1 MHRENPGSNKRMSN
15 FDALVTKLREI
26 FQIDRPEL
34 DFGVYRILNARAGEI
49 DAYLTT
55 RLKAQVA
62 EAFTT
67 GAAANTDALA
77 KELTDKIAQYEADG
91 VNPETVPAVQ
101 KLREAIAAATAGA
114 SEHENQVFSQL
125 LTFFSRYYD
134 KGDFISQR
142 RYKGDTFAIPYSGE
156 EVVLH
161 WANKDQY
168 YTKSGEAF
176 SNYGFK
182 LEDGRSVQFR
192 LVAADTAKDNRKDN
206 DKERRFVLAEERSV
220 TRIDEDGEEY
230 DESIVPVSEED
241 GALVIRFDYKA
252 MPKGT
257 KQDALVS
264 QAVAAVL
271 ADETVKARWL
281 GLTERAPTD
290 SNPQRTILEKCLT
303 NYTQK
308 NTADYFIH
316 KDLGGFLRRELDFY
330 IKNEV
335 MNLDDVQN
343 ATAFGAI
350 EKNLRMI
357 QCLRTIALHL
367 ITFLAS
373 IEDFQK
379 KLWLKKKFV
388 VAAHY
393 CVTLDRVPEEL
404 YPAIAANP
412 TQWAQWHDLGMWD
425 DAAPGSVNDL
435 KMSPYLMVDTALFD
449 GAFRADLLKAIPDL
463 DASTDGLLIHGDN
476 FQALTL
482 LSDRYR
488 EQVKCVYI
496 DPPYNTSSSS
506 IPYKNSFKHSAWA
519 TMMDNRI
526 SRITPLIPNDGAIFV
541 SIDKHERTGLEH
553 VLDLHF
559 GDDNHVEELIWS
571 MNTNNSQ
578 APNYST
584 NHEYVLVYA
593 KDRLTAERDKNMFR
607 EPKPGFV
614 EVMELVARLNPAYP
628 PIKQIEA
635 ELKKLYHD
643 HVIEYREEVEAEGL
657 DWDEEKKNDPWKGL
671 FNYSHAEYRDQQGRI
686 VPEAQAAVAKARIW
700 IWRESDASMPATKQ
714 ASSTGDPND
723 PNYRWYKPLHPVTQ
737 KPTPHPKS
745 GWKFAFSSEGDR
757 ANRQSFQALDRDGRI
772 CWGKDEAK
780 VPQLKRMLHEVET
793 NVGKS
798 VFNDYSDGE
807 KQTHALFN
815 RSGVFLAPKHA
826 NFVAR
831 FVHHATKLDSVV
843 LDCFGGSGSTGHG
856 VITTNR
862 IDGGKRKYVLVEQ
875 GDYFNTVIKPRM
887 QKVVYSADWKA
898 GKPTGK
904 ETGISHAF
912 KVLKIESYEDTLNNL
927 NLRRDERQG
936 ALLDAMS
943 QKAHDDYMMRYMLDV
958 EARGSLLS
966 VEDFRKPFDYSLNIA
981 VDSAGAYE
989 ARKVDLVETFNY
1001 LIGLTVRHI
1010 DIQLKQGFVT
1020 VEGTLP
1026 TGEKT
1031 LILWRDCDVLDYEG
1045 LTRLCEKLA
1054 INPAD
1059 SEYEVVYING
1069 DHNIPSVLT
1078 TSEAEGE
1085 VTKVLKLRQIEPAF
1099 LSAMFDVADV

>member
-1 MHRENPGSNKRMSN
+1 MSS

-55 RLKAQVA
+55 RLKEQVA
-62 EAFTT
+62 EAFTA

-91 VNPETVPAVQ
+91 VNPDTVPAVQ
-101 KLREAIAAATAGA
+101 KLREAIAAATTGA
-114 SEHENQVFSQL
+114 SEHENQVFSHL

-142 RYKGDTFAIPYSGE
+142 RYKGDTYAIPYSGE

-206 DKERRFVLAEERSV
+206 DKERRFVLAEARTV
-220 TRIDEDGEEY
+220 THIDEDGEEY
-230 DESIVPVSEED
+230 DETIVPVSEED

-303 NYTQK
+303 SYTQK

-316 KDLGGFLRRELDFY
+316 KNLGGFLRQELDFY

-343 ATAFGAI
+343 AAAFGAI

-357 QCLRTIALHL
+357 QCLREISLHL

-393 CVTLDRVPEEL
+393 CVTLDRVPEDL
-404 YPAIAANP
+404 CPAIAANP
-412 TQWAQWHDLGMWD
+412 AQWAQWHELGMRD

-435 KMSPYLMVDTALFD
+435 KASPFLMVDTALFD
-449 GAFRADLLKAIPDL
+449 ASFRADLLKAIPDL
-463 DASTDGLLIHGDN
+463 DANTGGLLVHGDN

-482 LSDRYR
+482 LQDRYR
-488 EQVKCVYI
+488 EKAACVYI
-496 DPPYNTSSSS
+496 DPPYNTDGSP
-506 IPYKNSFKHSAWA
+506 IPYKNAYKKSSWNALMQSRLEATKPLMTSDAVICTLIDDFQKEDLSFLLES
-519 TMMDNRI
+519 
-526 SRITPLIPNDGAIFV
+526 SFGASEMLGTVAIRSNPSGRPVPSGFA
-541 SIDKHERTGLEH
+541 
-553 VLDLHF
+553 
-559 GDDNHVEELIWS
+559 
-571 MNTNNSQ
+571 Q
-578 APNYST
+578 A
-584 NHEYVLVYA
+584 HEYALFFGKSSQSKIGA
-593 KDRLTAERDKNMFR
+593 FPRS
-607 EPKPGFV
+607 
-614 EVMELVARLNPAYP
+614 
-628 PIKQIEA
+628 EA
-635 ELKKLYHD
+635 QLKR
-643 HVIEYREEVEAEGL
+643 YREIDSDGRYMWELFRKRGSASMRTDRRSMYYPLYFQGPSMRVPSMTWDDQEKNWVDIEPPMSGERVFWPIDEDGRQRRWRWGVERVRKDYTQFL
-657 DWDEEKKNDPWKGL
+657 LKTDENGVETVYYKYRPKGETVLPLTVWFDAKYSATEYGTDVIKGL
-671 FNYSHAEYRDQQGRI
+671 FGSKEVFDF
-686 VPEAQAAVAKARIW
+686 
-700 IWRESDASMPATKQ
+700 
-714 ASSTGDPND
+714 
-723 PNYRWYKPLHPVTQ
+723 
-737 KPTPHPKS
+737 PKS
-745 GWKFAFSSEGDR
+745 IYAVNDCVSISGG
-757 ANRQSFQALDRDGRI
+757 QSPNSL
-772 CWGKDEAK
+772 
-780 VPQLKRMLHEVET
+780 
-793 NVGKS
+793 
-798 VFNDYSDGE
+798 
-807 KQTHALFN
+807 
-815 RSGVFLAPKHA
+815 
-826 NFVAR
+826 
-831 FVHHATKLDSVV
+831 V
-843 LDCFGGSGSTGHG
+843 LDYFGGSG
-856 VITTNR
+856 TTAHALLMMNR
-862 IDGGKRKYVLVEQ
+862 ADGGARSYLLAEQ
-875 GDYFNTVIKPRM
+875 GEYFDTVLKPRV
-887 QKVVYSADWKA
+887 QKVVYSAEWDE
-898 GKPTGK
+898 GKPTAL
-904 ETGISHAF
+904 ETGISHSF

-927 NLRRDERQG
+927 HLRRNERQG

-943 QKAHDDYMMRYMLDV
+943 DQARNDYLMRYMLDV

-966 VEDFRKPFDYSLNIA
+966 VDDFRKPFDYTLNIA

-989 ARKVDLVETFNY
+989 PRKVDLVETFNY

-1059 SEYEVVYING
+1059 SEFEVVYLNG

>member
-1 MHRENPGSNKRMSN
+1 MNN

-49 DAYLTT
+49 DTYLTT
-55 RLKAQVA
+55 RLKEQVA
-62 EAFTT
+62 EAFTA

-77 KELTDKIAQYEADG
+77 KELTDKIAQYDADG
-91 VNPETVPAVQ
+91 VNPNTVPAVQ

-114 SEHENQVFSQL
+114 SEHENQVFSHL

-142 RYKGDTFAIPYSGE
+142 RYKGDTYAIPYSGE

-206 DKERRFVLAEERSV
+206 DKERRFVLAEARTV
-220 TRIDEDGEEY
+220 TRIDDDGEEY
-230 DESIVPVSEED
+230 DETIVPVSEED

-252 MPKGT
+252 MPKGS

-316 KDLGGFLRRELDFY
+316 KNLGGFLRQELDFY

-335 MNLDDVQN
+335 MNLDDIQN
-343 ATAFGAI
+343 AAAFGAI
-350 EKNLRMI
+350 EKNLRMV

-367 ITFLAS
+367 IAFLAQ

-388 VAAHY
+388 VSAHY

-412 TQWAQWHDLGMWD
+412 EQWAQWRDLGMRDSAALGDID
-425 DAAPGSVNDL
+425 DLRA
-435 KMSPYLMVDTALFD
+435 SPYLMVDTALCD
-449 GAFRADLLKAIPDL
+449 ASFRADLLKAIPDL
-463 DASTDGLLIHGDN
+463 DASTDGVLINGDN

-482 LSDRYR
+482 IGERYR
-488 EQVKCVYI
+488 DQVQSVYI
-496 DPPYNTSSSS
+496 DPPYNTDASA
-506 IPYKNSFKHSAWA
+506 IIYKNGYKYSSW
-519 TMMDNRI
+519 NC
-526 SRITPLIPNDGAIFV
+526 LIDQSVQAAVKVSNANTVICG
-541 SIDKHERTGLEH
+541 SIDDTEVSHFRS
-553 VLDLHF
+553 VLQDHF
-559 GDDNHVEELIWS
+559 AKQIGIAVVKANPQSRKASGKFSPV
-571 MNTNNSQ
+571 
-578 APNYST
+578 
-584 NHEYVLVYA
+584 HEYCVFFGRSDAAFPSAIGYDEKKAQRYPLSDDRGRYAWMNFIRAGNAELRTDRPKLHYPIWVNEDGSIHVPAMEWNESNQAYDILEPLPSEVKVVY
-593 KDRLTAERDKNMFR
+593 
-607 EPKPGFV
+607 
-614 EVMELVARLNPAYP
+614 
-628 PIKQIEA
+628 PIKHDSGNTIEKRWQRGI
-635 ELKKLYHD
+635 ERVRSEYS
-643 HVIEYREEVEAEGL
+643 EYRSRVDNAGTLNIDFKTRLDADAAPTTWWDKGEYASANFGAPELEA
-657 DWDEEKKNDPWKGL
+657 
-671 FNYSHAEYRDQQGRI
+671 I
-686 VPEAQAAVAKARIW
+686 VPESGFDYPKTVAFVRDALRAAGAVNKNALCLDFFAG
-700 IWRESDASMPATKQ
+700 SGT
-714 ASSTGDPND
+714 TG
-723 PNYRWYKPLHPVTQ
+723 HAVI
-737 KPTPHPKS
+737 S
-745 GWKFAFSSEGDR
+745 
-757 ANRQSFQALDRDGRI
+757 ANRLD
-772 CWGKDEAK
+772 
-780 VPQLKRMLHEVET
+780 
-793 NVGKS
+793 
-798 VFNDYSDGE
+798 
-807 KQTHALFN
+807 
-815 RSGVFLAPKHA
+815 
-826 NFVAR
+826 
-831 FVHHATKLDSVV
+831 
-843 LDCFGGSGSTGHG
+843 GGS
-856 VITTNR
+856 
-862 IDGGKRKYVLVEQ
+862 RKYILIEQ
-875 GDYFNTVIKPRM
+875 GAYFSTAVKPRM
-887 QKVVYSADWKA
+887 QKAAFSAEWASGRAQSD
-898 GKPTGK
+898 GTGV
-904 ETGISHAF
+904 SHAF
-912 KVLKIESYEDTLNNL
+912 KVLRIESYEDTLNNL
-927 NLRRDERQG
+927 NLQRNDRQG
-936 ALLDAMS
+936 ALLDGMS
-943 QKAHDDYMMRYMLDV
+943 VQARDDYLMHYMLDV
-958 EARGSLLS
+958 EARDSLLS
-966 VEDFRKPFDYSLNIA
+966 VEDFRKPFDYTLNIA

-989 ARKVDLVETFNY
+989 PRKVDLVETFNY

-1010 DIQLKQGFVT
+1010 DIQHKQGFVT

-1031 LILWRDCDVLDYEG
+1031 LILWRDCEVLDYEG
-1045 LTRLCEKLA
+1045 LTRLCDKLA

-1059 SEYEVVYING
+1059 SEYEIVYLNG

-1099 LSAMFDVADV
+1099 LEAMFSNAEGA

>member
-1 MHRENPGSNKRMSN
+1 MSN
-15 FDALVTKLREI
+15 YDALVTKLREI

-55 RLKAQVA
+55 RLKQQVA
-62 EAFTT
+62 EAFTA
-67 GAAANTDALA
+67 GAAANTDILA

-91 VNPETVPAVQ
+91 VNPDTVPAVQ
-101 KLREAIAAATAGA
+101 KLRDALAAASTGA
-114 SEHENQVFSQL
+114 SEHENQVFSHL
-125 LTFFSRYYD
+125 LTFFSRYYSR
-134 KGDFISQR
+134 GDFISQR
-142 RYKGDTFAIPYSGE
+142 RYKGDTYAIPYSGE
-156 EVVLH
+156 EVMLH

-192 LVAADTAKDNRKDN
+192 LVAADTAKDNRKDI
-206 DKERRFVLAEERSV
+206 DKERRFALAEARNV

-230 DESIVPVSEED
+230 EEAIVPVTEED

-271 ADETVKARWL
+271 ADETVTARWL

-290 SNPQRTILEKCLT
+290 SNPQRTILEKCFA

-316 KDLGGFLRRELDFY
+316 KNLGGFLRQELDFY

-343 ATAFGAI
+343 AAAFGAI
-350 EKNLRMI
+350 ERNLRMI
-357 QCLRTIALHL
+357 QCLRAIALHL

-379 KLWLKKKFV
+379 RLWLKKKFV

-393 CVTLDRVPEEL
+393 CVTLDRVPKEL
-404 YPAIAANP
+404 YPAITANSA
-412 TQWAQWHDLGMWD
+412 QWAQWYDLGIRD
-425 DAAPGSVNDL
+425 SVQAGSADDL
-435 KMSPYLMVDTALFD
+435 KACPYLMVDTALFD
-449 GAFRADLLKAIPDL
+449 AAFRAELLKAIPDV
-463 DASTDGLLIHGDN
+463 DASIDGLLVHGDN

-482 LSDRYR
+482 LRERYR
-488 EQVKCVYI
+488 EAAQGLYF
-496 DPPYNTSSSS
+496 DPPYNTDASP
-506 IPYKNSFKHSAWA
+506 IIYKNGFRHSSWA
-519 TMMDNRI
+519 SLMDNRVAAAL
-526 SRITPLIPNDGAIFV
+526 PLMKDSGLACFAIDDEEYAVLFEV
-541 SIDKHERTGLEH
+541 LETHLNLKHVATAAVRSKPQGRPTTTG
-553 VLDLHF
+553 F
-559 GDDNHVEELIWS
+559 S
-571 MNTNNSQ
+571 
-578 APNYST
+578 A
-584 NHEYVLVYA
+584 NHEYSVFWQANETAVVG
-593 KDRLTAERDKNMFR
+593 RLPREGSKAERYPHEDGISIYAWANFRKSGTDSDRSDRWRSYYPVAVNGDSVRLPDMVYSEEDKSWTVL
-607 EPKPGFV
+607 ESPVPGETFV
-614 EVMELVARLNPAYP
+614 YPIDPEGNKKVWTCGVERLRSELDDVKVVETDGAL
-628 PIKQIEA
+628 
-635 ELKKLYHD
+635 ELQKK
-643 HVIEYREEVEAEGL
+643 YRPNSGGALPGTWWS
-657 DWDEEKKNDPWKGL
+657 DKKYSASESGTKVLKGL
-671 FNYSHAEYRDQQGRI
+671 FGNSPFDNSKSIYLMEDNFRVMGVGADSLVI
-686 VPEAQAAVAKARIW
+686 
-700 IWRESDASMPATKQ
+700 
-714 ASSTGDPND
+714 DP
-723 PNYRWYKPLHPVTQ
+723 
-737 KPTPHPKS
+737 
-745 GWKFAFSSEGDR
+745 FA
-757 ANRQSFQALDRDGRI
+757 
-772 CWGKDEAK
+772 
-780 VPQLKRMLHEVET
+780 
-793 NVGKS
+793 
-798 VFNDYSDGE
+798 
-807 KQTHALFN
+807 
-815 RSGVFLAPKHA
+815 
-826 NFVAR
+826 
-831 FVHHATKLDSVV
+831 
-843 LDCFGGSGSTGHG
+843 GSGSTAHAL
-856 VITTNR
+856 INLSR
-862 IDGGKRKYVLVEQ
+862 KDRAKRRYALIDQ
-875 GDYFNTVIKPRM
+875 GQYFDTVIKPRI
-887 QKVVYSADWKA
+887 QKVTFSADWVR
-898 GKPTGK
+898 GKPTTP

-943 QKAHDDYMMRYMLDV
+943 DKARDDYLMRYMLDI

-966 VEDFRKPFDYSLNIA
+966 VEDFRKPFDYTLNIA

-989 ARKVDLVETFNY
+989 PRKVDMVETFNY

-1059 SEYEVVYING
+1059 SEYEVVYLNG

-1078 TSEAEGE
+1078 TSETEGE
-1085 VTKVLKLRQIEPAF
+1085 VTKHLKLRQIEPAF
-1099 LSAMFDVADV
+1099 MTAMFDVADV

>member
-1 MHRENPGSNKRMSN
+1 MSN
-15 FDALVTKLREI
+15 FDLLVTKLREV

-49 DAYLTT
+49 DSYLTN
-55 RLKAQVA
+55 RLKEQVA
-62 EAFTT
+62 ETFTA

-91 VNPETVPAVQ
+91 VDPDTVPAVK
-101 KLREAIAAATAGA
+101 KLREAIAAATTGA
-114 SEHENQVFSQL
+114 SEHENQVFSHL

-142 RYKGDTFAIPYSGE
+142 RYKGDTYAIPYSGE
-156 EVVLH
+156 EVMLH

-206 DKERRFVLAEERSV
+206 DKDRRFVLAEARTV

-230 DESIVPVSEED
+230 EEAIAPLSEEK
-241 GALVIRFDYKA
+241 GTLVVRFDYKA

-257 KQDALVS
+257 KQDALVD

-281 GLTERAPTD
+281 ALTECTPTD
-290 SNPQRTILEKCLT
+290 KNPQRTLLEKYLT

-308 NTADYFIH
+308 NSADYFIH

-343 ATAFGAI
+343 AAAFGTI

-357 QCLRTIALHL
+357 QCLRRIALHL
-367 ITFLAS
+367 IAFLAQ

-388 VAAHY
+388 VSAHY
-393 CVTLDRVPEEL
+393 CVTLDLVPEEL

-412 TQWAQWHDLGMWD
+412 AQWAQWDELGMRES
-425 DAAPGSVNDL
+425 AKAGSVYDL
-435 KMSPYLMVDTALFD
+435 KASPYMMVDTALFD
-449 GAFRADLLKAIPDL
+449 AAFRADLLKAIPDL
-463 DASTDGLLIHGDN
+463 DASTDGLLVHGDN

-482 LSDRYR
+482 LQDRYR
-488 EQVKCVYI
+488 EQVNCIYI
-496 DPPYNTSSSS
+496 DPPYNSPSSE
-506 IPYKNSFKHSAWA
+506 IAYKNSFKHSSWLCL
-519 TMMDNRI
+519 I
-526 SRITPLIPNDGAIFV
+526 S
-541 SIDKHERTGLEH
+541 
-553 VLDLHF
+553 
-559 GDDNHVEELIWS
+559 
-571 MNTNNSQ
+571 
-578 APNYST
+578 
-584 NHEYVLVYA
+584 
-593 KDRLTAERDKNMFR
+593 
-607 EPKPGFV
+607 
-614 EVMELVARLNPAYP
+614 
-628 PIKQIEA
+628 
-635 ELKKLYHD
+635 
-643 HVIEYREEVEAEGL
+643 
-657 DWDEEKKNDPWKGL
+657 
-671 FNYSHAEYRDQQGRI
+671 
-686 VPEAQAAVAKARIW
+686 
-700 IWRESDASMPATKQ
+700 
-714 ASSTGDPND
+714 
-723 PNYRWYKPLHPVTQ
+723 
-737 KPTPHPKS
+737 
-745 GWKFAFSSEGDR
+745 
-757 ANRQSFQALDRDGRI
+757 
-772 CWGKDEAK
+772 
-780 VPQLKRMLHEVET
+780 
-793 NVGKS
+793 
-798 VFNDYSDGE
+798 
-807 KQTHALFN
+807 
-815 RSGVFLAPKHA
+815 
-826 NFVAR
+826 
-831 FVHHATKLDSVV
+831 
-843 LDCFGGSGSTGHG
+843 
-856 VITTNR
+856 NR
-862 IDGGKRKYVLVEQ
+862 IDRSVGLQAQDGGLVVAIDKYEQNGLERILNERFSDRVITSIPVEHNRKGVQGDGFSYTNEYAVFVTSRTKGAVNRYSLPEAEWEYANLRNWGGESDRTDGKTCFYPVFVKGSKICGFGDVPDDDFHPEAANIKQTDGSVAIWPIDASGDEKKWRYARDTVEGILSLLKVETARNGDLQIMKAKADSPYKTMWYATKYNAGDHGTKVLTNMGFAPGQFDFPKSIHTVSDCVSAVSNENALILDYFAGSGTTAHSVIKLNRESGGARRYALIEQ
-875 GDYFNTVIKPRM
+875 GPYFDTVVKPRV
-887 QKVVYSADWKA
+887 QKVVYSSDWRD
-898 GKPTGK
+898 GKPTSP

-927 NLRRDERQG
+927 NLKRSDQQG
-936 ALLDAMS
+936 ALLEAMT
-943 QKAHDDYMMRYMLDV
+943 APARDDYLMRYMLDV

-966 VEDFRKPFDYSLNIA
+966 VEDFRKPFDYTLNIA
-981 VDSAGAYE
+981 IDSAGAYE
-989 ARKVDLVETFNY
+989 SRKVDLVETFNY
-1001 LIGLTVRHI
+1001 LIGLAVRHI

-1031 LILWRDCDVLDYEG
+1031 LILWRDCDLLDHEG

-1059 SEYEVVYING
+1059 SEYKVVYING

-1085 VTKVLKLRQIEPAF
+1085 FPKVLKLRQIEPAF